1 MFDSRFM
8 DSIAN
13 AKILEDNLKIEGS
26 DLYGL
31 VEQVN
36 CTEKS
41 FTGKDDQ
48 YWSASEWLSSQMSA
62 KRGGFGGHEV
72 SLHTSRIQSEY
83 DNDVSEIKIAIPE
96 SKQQSPATMR
106 PTFYG
111 QLKKKIAP
119 LNEPQSTDN
128 S

>member
-31 VEQVN
+31 VEQVD

-62 KRGGFGGHEV
+62 KRGGFGGNEV
-72 SLHTSRIQSEY
+72 SLHTSRI
-83 DNDVSEIKIAIPE
+83 
-96 SKQQSPATMR
+96 
-106 PTFYG
+106 
-111 QLKKKIAP
+111 
-119 LNEPQSTDN
+119 
-128 S
+128 